1 MTNSNGNTIKQ
12 QITEL
17 QSRVE
22 GMDREFSHRTNI
34 ILDEVLVLTQ
44 QMESLTGSVD
54 QLTTEVNRL
63 TLRVNQLTER
73 VDQLTENQEVTQ
85 ANVNQLTILMVQF
98 AQNAEADRTQMLE
111 MQSDI
116 RGIQTENQ
124 RILNHLFGQQG

>member
-1 MTNSNGNTIKQ
+1 MTNSNGNSIEERLNE
-12 QITEL
+12 I
-17 QSRVE
+17 QSRVD

-85 ANVNQLTILMVQF
+85 ANVNQLTALMVQF
-98 AQNAEADRTQMLE
+98 AQNAEADRAI
-111 MQSDI
+111 I

-124 RILNHLFGQQG
+124 RILRHLFGEGNNN